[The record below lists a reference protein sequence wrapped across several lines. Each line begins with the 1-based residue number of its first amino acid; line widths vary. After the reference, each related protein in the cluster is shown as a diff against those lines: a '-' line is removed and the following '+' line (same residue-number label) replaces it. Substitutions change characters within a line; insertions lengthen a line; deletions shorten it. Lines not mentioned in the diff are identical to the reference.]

1 MSLLGNIIWLV
12 FGGFITGIVYIIG
25 GITTCTSIIGIP
37 FGWQSIKLGFAI
49 FAPFGKEI
57 IITEDANSTLVQ
69 ILNLIWLVIFG
80 WPLALNHLFW
90 AVILGITIVGIPFAR
105 QHLKL
110 ITLSLF
116 PFGRDLR

>member
-12 FGGFITGIVYIIG
+12 FGGFITGIVYIVG

-49 FAPFGKEI
+49 FTPFGKEV